1 MHTRESK
8 RRRGSRGVAL
18 VIALIV
24 LLIVTLLATSGMTT
38 SITEFVMAGNE
49 QFHRKA
55 ADAASA
61 GVEVAIAQLAS
72 QGVNAGASSS
82 SLPNVVGETVA
93 GDYIASTRFV
103 GEEANLPG
111 FSAEKFAALHFEIE
125 STGEAARSA
134 ADEQFQGVL
143 LLTSRGSA
151 QTFVQKESGLSGGGS
166 R

>member
-1 MHTRESK
+1 MMK
-8 RRRGSRGVAL
+8 AQRRGRSRGVAL

-72 QGVNAGASSS
+72 TGAGSSG
-82 SLPNVVGETVA
+82 LPNVVGQTAA

-103 GEEANLPG
+103 GEETSLPG

-143 LLTSRGSA
+143 LLTSRGAA
-151 QTFVQKESGLSGGGS
+151 QTFVQKESGLSGGAG